1 MPVITHVVC
10 FLSTCLLILSAT
22 HIFAKEKFRLRVG
35 YDQKPEEARAELDAI
50 RTSVPDLK
58 SWQKRRAQAGEAS
71 QTHASALIVPFL
83 RLARFNPW
91 GIVGEGYVALSNL

>member
-58 SWQKRRAQAGEAS
+58 SWQKRRAQVRADILAGAKLEKLPKR
-71 QTHASALIVPFL
+71 TPLP
-83 RLARFNPW
+83 
-91 GIVGEGYVALSNL
+91 